1 MAVRAQHERGTF
13 LTLIITIIT
22 IIVIKLSLRTTI
34 PEKIFAINIIVFIII
49 IVLLLIIMIGYLL
62 RNWAFSVTK
71 WAYLARTLLKAFL
84 QLIKEADRSSH
95 SLLPGT
101 NWLPPSNNCLI
112 CFRVLILSCKLLASA
127 PRWQRGWHSN
137 RPNGTA
143 PGPT

>member
-1 MAVRAQHERGTF
+1 MAVRAQHERGIF

-22 IIVIKLSLRTTI
+22 IIVIKLLLRTTI
-34 PEKIFAINIIVFIII
+34 PEKILAINIIVCII

-71 WAYLARTLLKAFL
+71 QAYLARTLLKAFL

-112 CFRVLILSCKLLASA
+112 CFRVLILSCKLLAFA
-127 PRWQRGWHSN
+127 PHWQRGWHSN

>member
-1 MAVRAQHERGTF
+1 MAVRAQHERGIF

-22 IIVIKLSLRTTI
+22 IIVIKLLLRTTI
-34 PEKIFAINIIVFIII
+34 PEKILAINIIVCIII

-71 WAYLARTLLKAFL
+71 QAYLARTLLKAFL

-101 NWLPPSNNCLI
+101 N
-112 CFRVLILSCKLLASA
+112 
-127 PRWQRGWHSN
+127 
-137 RPNGTA
+137 
-143 PGPT
+143 